1 MLTLLRSSLLLLAL
15 LSAPALYAQYAAR
28 QLPLDAKSAP
38 DLPLPLEPT
47 PPSEATSPRM
57 MLLKPQGDG
66 PFPAVVLGH
75 QCGGLVFSKTNPK
88 AANWSMLSWA
98 QDFVRQGYVT
108 LLIDFMGPRE
118 AFNICQ
124 LPQNGV
130 TFGRTTKDFLQ
141 SAEHLR
147 RLPYVNPNQLAMVGF
162 SQGALIAFFAN
173 SASIRNEF
181 KLGPGFNAYVSFYPY
196 CGYARNGFG
205 NYAGNVVQED
215 LDKPHLVFTGG
226 KDNET
231 PAEDCEKLLTPL
243 AQKGAPIQ
251 YQSYPD
257 ATHCWDCKSLNGF
270 SKPGHRG
277 QVTYV
282 FNEEVTQDSRQK
294 MYQFLQTKFA
304 LQR

>member
-57 MLLKPQGDG
+57 MLLKPEGDG

-88 AANWSMLSWA
+88 AANWSMLAWA

-270 SKPGHRG
+270 SKPGHKG

-294 MYQFLQTKFA
+294 MYQFLRTKFE

>member
-1 MLTLLRSSLLLLAL
+1 MFSFIRNSLLLLAL
-15 LSAPALYAQYAAR
+15 LNTPVLHAQYAAR
-28 QLPLDAKSAP
+28 QLTFDAKSAP
-38 DLPLPLEPT
+38 DLTLPKEPT
-47 PPSEATSPRM
+47 PQAEASSPRM
-57 MLLKPQGDG
+57 MLLKPEGDG

-88 AANWSMLSWA
+88 AANWPMLAWA
-98 QDFVRQGYVT
+98 RDFARQGYVT
-108 LLIDFMGPRE
+108 LLIDFMGPRD
-118 AFNICQ
+118 AQSVCQ

-141 SAEHLR
+141 AAEHLR
-147 RLPYVNPNQLAMVGF
+147 SLPYVNPNQLAMVGF

-173 SASIRNEF
+173 SASVRHEM
-181 KLGPGFNAYVSFYPY
+181 KQGPGFNAYVSFYPY
-196 CGYARNGFG
+196 CGYARNGPG

-251 YQSYPD
+251 YQFYPE

-270 SKPGHRG
+270 TKPGHRG
-277 QVTYV
+277 QVTYL

-294 MYQFLQTKFA
+294 MYQFLQTKLG